1 MNPSTSTRQTIAV
14 QILGHALQ
22 QGDNIALEQGRE
34 SITFRQFALTAVAY
48 AEHFKNI
55 SPKSSIA
62 LCLSN
67 PLSLLPAFIGARL
80 CGHNALILN
89 PDWPTSMQLS
99 CLEFL
104 QPALSL
110 NDLDTDGLIQPA
122 ELTQHD
128 AQDALATWIHRADK
142 DLQCAFYTGFTSGS
156 EGAPKGFSRHENSW
170 LHSFETDAEIYHL
183 SAADTIACPG
193 KLAHSLF
200 LYACLRGLTSGSK
213 VLFLNSLT
221 HASQRIQLQ
230 QTTSCVLFAV
240 PAQLQ
245 SLIDS
250 GKHYSNLRLAISA
263 GAKLQPTQRDAL
275 SSTLPQAELIECYGS
290 SELSYI
296 ALAVASDSPPAN
308 SVGKPCQG
316 VEIRINLNDKHGSC
330 KDTIG
335 RILIRSPLRFIG
347 YAEPHNQT
355 SLRTM
360 SCVDGFLDTGDTG
373 YIDDNGF
380 LFITGRSDR
389 MMLIGGHSVFPE
401 QIESALLSHPNI
413 SNAAVF
419 PIADKLRGQRPIA
432 VLTFQPNSTLT
443 RSELAAHVKACLPRF
458 ALPKRYLCAE
468 QWPRTVSDK
477 TDLKQLIDAVNNEDF
492 EAIQ

>member
-1 MNPSTSTRQTIAV
+1 MSLSIKTRQPIAV
-14 QILGHALQ
+14 QILEHALE
-22 QGDNIALEQGRE
+22 QGANIALEHGSE
-34 SITFRQFALTAVAY
+34 TLSFRQLALTAVAY
-48 AEHFKNI
+48 AEHFQDI
-55 SPKSSIA
+55 STKSSIA

-67 PLSLLPAFIGARL
+67 PLTLLPAFIGARL

-89 PDWPTSMQLS
+89 PDWPGAMQLS
-99 CLEFL
+99 CIEYL

-110 NDLDTDGLIQPA
+110 IDLDTDRIAQPA
-122 ELTQHD
+122 ELSLHDTQET
-128 AQDALATWIHRADK
+128 LAAWIQSADK

-170 LHSFETDAEIYHL
+170 LHSFETDAEIYQL
-183 SAADTIACPG
+183 STADTVACPG

-213 VLFLNSLT
+213 VLFLNGLT
-221 HASQRIQLQ
+221 HASQRTQLQ

-250 GKHYSNLRLAISA
+250 GKYYSNLRLTISA
-263 GAKLQPTQRDAL
+263 GAKLHPIQRDAL
-275 SSTLPQAELIECYGS
+275 SITLPGAELIECYGS

-296 ALAVASDSPPAN
+296 ALAIASNSPPAD
-308 SVGKPCQG
+308 SVGNPCEG
-316 VEIRINLNDKHGSC
+316 VEIRIASNTKHGTSENS
-330 KDTIG
+330 IG

-347 YAEPHNQT
+347 YAEPRNQT

-373 YIDDNGF
+373 YIDNKGF

-401 QIESALLSHPNI
+401 QIESVLLSHPNI

-419 PIADKLRGQRPIA
+419 PAADKLRGQRPIA
-432 VLTFQPNSTLT
+432 VVAFQRNSTLT
-443 RSELAAHVKACLPRF
+443 RSELATHVKTCLPRF
-458 ALPKRYLCAE
+458 ALPKSYHCAH

-477 TDLKQLIDAVNNEDF
+477 TDLKQLVDAFNNNEL
-492 EAIQ
+492 EAIR

>member
-1 MNPSTSTRQTIAV
+1 MSPSIKTRQTIAV

-22 QGDNIALEQGRE
+22 QGDNIALEQGSE
-34 SITFRQFALTAVAY
+34 TLSFRQLALTAVAY
-48 AEHFKNI
+48 AEHFKNL
-55 SPKSSIA
+55 STKSRIA
-62 LCLSN
+62 LCLSD
-67 PLSLLPAFIGARL
+67 PFTLLPAFIGARL

-89 PDWPTSMQLS
+89 PDWPESMQQS
-99 CLEFL
+99 CIEFL

-110 NDLDTDGLIQPA
+110 NYLTIDGLIQPA
-122 ELTQHD
+122 ELSQHD
-128 AQDALATWIHRADK
+128 AQETLARWMHAADK

-156 EGAPKGFSRHENSW
+156 EGTPKGFSRHENSW
-170 LHSFETDAEIYHL
+170 LHSFETDAEIYQL
-183 SAADTIACPG
+183 SAADTVACPG

-213 VLFLNSLT
+213 VLFLNGLT
-221 HASQRIQLQ
+221 HTSQRAQLQ
-230 QTTSCVLFAV
+230 QTASCVLFAV

-245 SLIDS
+245 SLVDS

-263 GAKLQPTQRDAL
+263 GAKLQPMQRDAL

-296 ALAVASDSPPAN
+296 ALAIASDSPPAD

-316 VEIRINLNDKHGSC
+316 VEIRIGHNDKHGIS
-330 KDTIG
+330 KNPIG

-347 YAEPHNQT
+347 YAEANNQT

-360 SCVDGFLDTGDTG
+360 SCIDGFLDSGDTG
-373 YIDDNGF
+373 YIDNNGF

-389 MMLIGGHSVFPE
+389 MMLIGAHSVFPE

-413 SNAAVF
+413 LNAAVF
-419 PIADKLRGQRPIA
+419 PAADKLRGQRPIA
-432 VLTFQPNSTLT
+432 VINFQPNSTLT
-443 RSELAAHVKACLPRF
+443 RSELVTHAAACLPRF
-458 ALPKRYLCAE
+458 ALPKSYQCAK

-477 TDLKQLIDAVNNEDF
+477 TDLKQLVDAFNNDAL
-492 EAIQ
+492 EAIR